1 MSDSEVGSS
10 RRVITE
16 PEPKVDNSP
25 LQVVL
30 TVGDRDDLLEMM
42 SVLNETQI
50 SVKTEDI
57 SKLTLNEP
65 ESVSLDLSKLT
76 DKQRRTVEIAL
87 QTGYYKQPRD
97 ADLSDLADQIG
108 VSKSAVSQRLRT
120 AEAKLVKDAF
130 GEYR

>member
-10 RRVITE
+10 QRIVTE
-16 PEPKVDNSP
+16 PEPSVDNTP

-130 GEYR
+130 GDYS

>member
-130 GEYR
+130 GGYR